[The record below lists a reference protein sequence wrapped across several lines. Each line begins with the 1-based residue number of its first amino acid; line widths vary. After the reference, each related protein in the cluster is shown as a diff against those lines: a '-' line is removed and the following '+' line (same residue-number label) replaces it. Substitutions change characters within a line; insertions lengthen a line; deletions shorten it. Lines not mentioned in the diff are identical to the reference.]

1 MAVVS
6 GRLKRPPVLA
16 GWRRWKREQKVSCQ
30 GAAVA
35 AGETHWT
42 LLRVPRRPARRAPQR
57 RVRRRAQRS
66 RKRRW
71 SWGRGRRGRSWSRWG
86 RNRLGGPARPA
97 AGRGDRCRRAASRRR
112 GAGRSRARRDHQGRS
127 AERNRIMLNTKSWG
141 IQKVSFRTCSIAG
154 SLGSPPCSVGW
165 GFGGSTNRMSLMSE
179 PRKMMYS

>member
-35 AGETHWT
+35 AGKTHWT
-42 LLRVPRRPARRAPQR
+42 LLRVPRRPARLAPQR

-86 RNRLGGPARPA
+86 RSRPGGPARPA

-127 AERNRIMLNTKSWG
+127 AEIKQDYVEYKILGNTKSLVRHLQYRRVIG
-141 IQKVSFRTCSIAG
+141 ESPLQRR
-154 SLGSPPCSVGW
+154 LGLWRLHESDV
-165 GFGGSTNRMSLMSE
+165 LDV
-179 PRKMMYS
+179 